1 MAAALENQDMLKQE
15 GADRDDAGE
24 RECRRARGTSALTG
38 T

>member
-1 MAAALENQDMLKQE
+1 VLKQE

-24 RECRRARGTSALTG
+24 RVQAAQEKRAALTG